1 MHVDIKYLAGMP
13 YAIEAQGT
21 DFNAV
26 VYEVW
31 RTAKELGEGVSVL
44 FNNILFKIYP
54 EPEISEVIS
63 SAAMAFETEVVQ
75 KIHPTFIETLKQANQ
90 PLDYAK
96 DNCFI
101 ISSLKGCEA
110 KFFHPGQ
117 VRYISSKDRECPR
130 GGIGFDCH

>member
-1 MHVDIKYLAGMP
+1 MSMHVDIQYMIGKP
-13 YAIEAQGT
+13 YTVEAQGT
-21 DFNAV
+21 DFNTV

-31 RTAKELGEGVSVL
+31 RKAQELGEVVSVL
-44 FNNILFKIYP
+44 FNNIKLKINP
-54 EPEISEVIS
+54 DPEISEVIS
-63 SAAMAFETEVVQ
+63 SAAMAFEDEVVQ

-110 KFFHPGQ
+110 RFFHPGQ
-117 VRYISSKDRECPR
+117 IRYISSKDR
-130 GGIGFDCH
+130 GGQGGRL